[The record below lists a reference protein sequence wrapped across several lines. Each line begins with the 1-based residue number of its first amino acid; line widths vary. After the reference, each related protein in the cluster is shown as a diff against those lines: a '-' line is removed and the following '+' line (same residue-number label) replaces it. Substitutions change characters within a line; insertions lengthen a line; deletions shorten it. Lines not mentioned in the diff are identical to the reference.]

1 MANDRVELKSGLWV
15 DLYELAMA
23 QVYFKYKRDRIA
35 TFELFIR
42 SQKRPFYVAY
52 GIREALDYLSGI
64 RFSKEDIDFLNKLGL
79 FDREFLGYLRKFQ
92 FKGEVWSVDEPE
104 IIFSQEPVLRVT
116 ANLIEAQIVESAL
129 LSTVNLHTTLA
140 TKAFRIV
147 TAAGVRKVY
156 DFSLRRA
163 QGKEASLS
171 AAKSSFVAGCQGT
184 SNVLAG
190 KIYGLPVSGT
200 MAHSFVVNFSSELE
214 SFRLFSKTFPKNTVL
229 LIDTYS
235 IKEGIQ
241 NAIKTAKILKADKK
255 NLIGIRIDSG
265 NLLEES
271 RYVRR
276 HLDGEGLVDVLIFV
290 SGDLDE
296 YKIKELVDKHAPI
309 DAFGVGTHMG
319 TSSDLPFTDVIYKLV
334 ETGMPEGKP
343 LPVMKISENKET
355 LPFKKQVF
363 RKFALGRIMKQDFI
377 ALASEK
383 SPGKPLLK
391 KVMYRGQVLEKRED
405 VITQRKKLKKKAESL
420 PKELKSITAF
430 CKYPVV
436 LTERLKKAA
445 VLVKQ
450 DIKKRFESE
459 TVVFFDV
466 DTQFDF
472 VDRKGALFV
481 EGADK
486 LKSAWKQ
493 LTRFAE
499 SRNILVVSSQD
510 IHKKKDPEFR
520 KFNPHCIQGS
530 KGCEKIPQTRLDNYV
545 RIAGGKNYSLSE
557 LFRMKDNY
565 PQVIIEKNV
574 LDVFSTPNTRMLLEV
589 VSPAKVYVYG
599 VALEFCVKS
608 ACLGLVKA
616 GYNVFL
622 VEDAVEAV
630 SSESKPAV
638 LSELKKK
645 GVKLIK
651 AGDVLAGADF
661 PK

>member
-1 MANDRVELKSGLWV
+1 MANDKVQLKSGLWA

-23 QVYFKYKRDRIA
+23 QVYFKYKQDRIA

-42 SQKRPFYVAY
+42 SRKRPFYIAY
-52 GIREALDYLSGI
+52 GIREALDCLSVL
-64 RFSKEDIDFLNKLGL
+64 RFTNEDIDFLNKLGL
-79 FDREFLGYLRKFQ
+79 FDKEFLDYLRKFK
-92 FKGEVWSVDEPE
+92 FKGEVWAVDEPE
-104 IIFSQEPVLRVT
+104 IIFNQEPILRVT

-129 LSTVNLHTTLA
+129 LSTVNLYTTLS

-156 DFSLRRA
+156 DFSLRRT
-163 QGKEASLS
+163 QGKEASLA

-190 KIYGLPVSGT
+190 RIYGIPVSGT

-235 IKEGIQ
+235 IKGGIQ
-241 NAIKTAKILKADKK
+241 NAIKTAKRLKADKK
-255 NLIGIRIDSG
+255 NLIGVRIDSG

-271 RYVRR
+271 KYVRR
-276 HLDGEGLVDVLIFV
+276 HLDGEGLVDVLIFA

-296 YKIKELVDKHAPI
+296 YKIKELVAKRSPI

-334 ETGMPEGKP
+334 ETSLPQGKP
-343 LPVMKISENKET
+343 LPVMKVSENKET

-363 RKFALGRIMKQDFI
+363 RKFAPGKIMKQDFI

-383 SPGKPLLK
+383 VPGSPLLK
-391 KVMYRGQVLEKRED
+391 KVMDKGQVLERRED
-405 VITQRKKLKKKAESL
+405 VFIQRKKLEKKAKSL
-420 PKELKSITAF
+420 PKELKAVNTPY
-430 CKYPVV
+430 KYPVV

-445 VLVKQ
+445 VLVKE
-450 DIKKRFESE
+450 DIKKRSKSE
-459 TVVFFDV
+459 TVVFLDV

-472 VDRKGALFV
+472 VDKKGALFV
-481 EGADK
+481 KGADK
-486 LKSAWKQ
+486 LKNVWKK
-493 LTRFAE
+493 LSKFAE
-499 SRNILVVSSQD
+499 RQGILVVSSQD
-510 IHKKKDPEFR
+510 VHKKKDPEFK
-520 KFNPHCIQGS
+520 KFSPHCIQNS
-530 KGCEKIPQTRLDNYV
+530 RGCEKIPQTQLKSYARISLD
-545 RIAGGKNYSLSE
+545 RNYSLSG
-557 LFRMKDNY
+557 LFRMKDSY
-565 PQVIIEKNV
+565 SQVIMEKNV
-574 LDVFSTPNTRMLLEV
+574 LDVFSNPNTRILLEAI
-589 VSPAKVYVYG
+589 SPIRVYVYG
-599 VALEFCVKS
+599 VALEFCVKY
-608 ACLGLVKA
+608 ACLGLMKA

-622 VEDAVEAV
+622 VEDAVEGV
-630 SSESKPAV
+630 SPESKPSV

-651 AGDVLAGADF
+651 AGDVLAGAVSSE
-661 PK
+661 

>member
-1 MANDRVELKSGLWV
+1 MANDKVELKSGLWV

-42 SQKRPFYVAY
+42 SQKRPFYIAY

-64 RFSKEDIDFLNKLGL
+64 RFTKEDIDFLNKLGL
-79 FDREFLGYLRKFQ
+79 FGEEFLGYLRKFQ

-163 QGKEASLS
+163 QGKEASLA
-171 AAKSSFVAGCQGT
+171 AAKSSFVAGCQGS
-184 SNVLAG
+184 SNILAG

-241 NAIKTAKILKADKK
+241 NAIKTAKMLKAEKK
-255 NLIGIRIDSG
+255 NLVGVRIDSG
-265 NLLEES
+265 NLLEEAK
-271 RYVRR
+271 YVRR

-296 YKIKELVDKHAPI
+296 YKIKELVDKRAPI

-363 RKFALGRIMKQDFI
+363 RKFAPGKVMKQDSI
-377 ALASEK
+377 SLASEK
-383 SPGKPLLK
+383 KPGQPLLK
-391 KVMYRGQVLEKRED
+391 KVMYKGSVLEKRED
-405 VITQRKKLKKKAESL
+405 VFTQKKKLKKKAESL
-420 PKELKSITAF
+420 PKELKAITTLY
-430 CKYPVV
+430 KYPVV
-436 LTERLKKAA
+436 LTERLEKSSA
-445 VLVKQ
+445 VVKQ
-450 DIKKRFESE
+450 LIKKRSESE

-472 VDRKGALFV
+472 IDKKGALFIK
-481 EGADK
+481 GADK
-486 LKSAWKQ
+486 LKNVWKK

-499 SRNILVVSSQD
+499 SQRILVVSSQD
-510 IHKKKDPEFR
+510 VHKKKDPEFK
-520 KFNPHCIQGS
+520 KFNPHCIQNS
-530 KGCEKIPQTRLDNYV
+530 RGCEKIPQTQLKSY
-545 RIAGGKNYSLSE
+545 IKIISGKSYTLSE
-557 LFRMKDNY
+557 LFTMKDDY
-565 PQVIIEKNV
+565 PQVIMEKNV
-574 LDVFSTPNTRMLLEV
+574 LDVFSNPNTRMLLEV
-589 VSPAKVYVYG
+589 ILPVRVYVYG

-651 AGDVLAGADF
+651 AGDVLAGTG
-661 PK
+661 